1 MAKNCLIL
9 FNLSEGLLG
18 TIKKRNQ
25 LNGNEMIVSGSDPA
39 IFGPKR
45 AFFRPLHCAH
55 DWMMVM
61 AETALNQ
68 LRTYMPNDYSKVS
81 IFLAGTT
88 KKVTEKAKNVMVWA
102 KLRFKGRVLASKAF
116 FLSISMRN

>member
-45 AFFRPLHCAH
+45 AFLDAPC
-55 DWMMVM
+55 
-61 AETALNQ
+61 T
-68 LRTYMPNDYSKVS
+68 S
-81 IFLAGTT
+81 LADVKGQ
-88 KKVTEKAKNVMVWA
+88 NC
-102 KLRFKGRVLASKAF
+102 FKPASYIYA
-116 FLSISMRN
+116 